1 MNHSPVV
8 TVVIPTYNHAHFLR
22 EALGSLCA
30 QTYTD
35 WEAIIVNNF
44 SEDDTVEVVESF
56 ADSRIVLENFRNNGI
71 IAASRNRGIA
81 FARGRYVAF
90 LDSDD
95 LWFPEKLACCI
106 TRLEG
111 GCDLVCH
118 GLRWFG
124 SGREQDKFYG
134 PVHRATFAAL
144 LDRGNCIATS
154 ATVVRKD
161 LVVSVGG
168 VSEDPKIVTA
178 EDYHLWLKLARVG
191 AKIDFIDQVL
201 GGYRLHSANTG
212 TAIRQAK
219 AVKHVVEDFFPK
231 EQSRSLRDRIRVRFR
246 YGIIDYGT
254 GRSMQ
259 ANDQFFAA
267 WSYFLRSLV
276 RHPFYFKTYIA
287 LALNVFCINIDKF
300 RLHPSKCERKYR

>member
-1 MNHSPVV
+1 MTASPLVSV
-8 TVVIPTYNHAHFLR
+8 IIPTYNHAHFLR
-22 EALGSLCA
+22 EALESVCA
-30 QTYTD
+30 QTYTN
-35 WEAIIVNNF
+35 WEAVVINNH
-44 SEDDTVEVVESF
+44 SEDNTIEIVESF
-56 ADSRIVLENFRNNGI
+56 NDPRIRLENFRNNGV

-81 FARGRYVAF
+81 LARGKYLAF

-124 SGREQDKFYG
+124 NGREQDKFYG
-134 PVHRATFAAL
+134 PAHRATFTAL

-168 VSEDPKIVTA
+168 VSEEQEIITA
-178 EDYHLWLKLARVG
+178 EDYHLWLKLARAG
-191 AKIDFIDQVL
+191 AKIDFINQVL

-219 AVKHVVEDFFPK
+219 AVKHVVEDFYPEK
-231 EQSRSLRDRIRVRFR
+231 QSRSLRDRIRVRFR
-246 YGIIDYGT
+246 YGIIDYGS

-267 WSYFLRSLV
+267 WPYFLRSLV

-287 LALNVFCINIDKF
+287 LALNVFFINIDKK
-300 RLHPSKCERKYR
+300 RSHLSKCESKYQ

>member
-1 MNHSPVV
+1 MTASPLVSV
-8 TVVIPTYNHAHFLR
+8 IIPTYNHAHFLR
-22 EALGSLCA
+22 EALESVCA
-30 QTYTD
+30 QTHAN
-35 WEAIIVNNF
+35 WEAVVINNY
-44 SEDDTVEVVESF
+44 SEDNTVEVVESF
-56 ADSRIVLENFRNNGI
+56 KDPRIRLENFRNNGV

-81 FARGRYVAF
+81 LARGKYLAF

-95 LWFPEKLACCI
+95 LWLPEKLACCI

-124 SGREQDKFYG
+124 KGRERDKFYG
-134 PVHRATFAAL
+134 PMHHATFDAL
-144 LDRGNCIATS
+144 LYRGNCIATS

-168 VSEDPKIVTA
+168 VSEEPEIVTA
-178 EDYHLWLKLARVG
+178 EDYHLWLKLARAG
-191 AKIDFIDQVL
+191 AKMDFIDQVL

-219 AVKHVVEDFFPK
+219 AVKHVVEDFFPE

-246 YGIIDYGT
+246 YGIIDYGI
-254 GRSMQ
+254 GRCMQ
-259 ANDQFFAA
+259 ANDQFFSA
-267 WSYFLRSLV
+267 WSYFLHSLAL
-276 RHPFYFKTYIA
+276 HPFYFKTYIA
-287 LALNVFCINIDKF
+287 LALNVFLSTLIKKD
-300 RLHPSKCERKYR
+300 LM